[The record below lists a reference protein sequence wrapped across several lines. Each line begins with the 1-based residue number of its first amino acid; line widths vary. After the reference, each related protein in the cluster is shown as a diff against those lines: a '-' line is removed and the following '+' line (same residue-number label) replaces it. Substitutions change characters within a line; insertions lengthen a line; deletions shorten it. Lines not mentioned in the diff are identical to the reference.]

1 MTPAQHAPSRES
13 PPAYRISHYPATLI
27 DAWTLRNGA
36 RVTLRPVLPQ
46 DHGLLGDMIQRLS
59 QATRYNRFHGAVS
72 GLSTAM
78 LHHMTQVDYRRHL
91 AFVIT
96 TTDGEREQVVADA
109 RYAVDDEGDSA
120 EFAIV
125 VDDEWQRRG
134 LAERAVRALG
144 AAARRGGLRWL
155 HGSVLSAN
163 APMLALMQ
171 RCQYRCTP
179 HRKDDRLVHVETR
192 VDHAASTT
200 APRYEVPWLTRWLSS
215 HRSAASS

>member
-1 MTPAQHAPSRES
+1 MTPAQNPRSSEASLS
-13 PPAYRISHYPATLI
+13 YLVSHYPAMLI

-72 GLSTAM
+72 GLSAAM
-78 LHHMTQVDYRRHL
+78 LQHMTQVDHRRHL

-96 TTDGEREQVVADA
+96 TADGDREQVVADA
-109 RYAVDDEGDSA
+109 RYVVDDEGDSA

-125 VDDEWQRRG
+125 VDDAWQRRG
-134 LAERAVRALG
+134 LAERAVRSLG

-155 HGSVLSAN
+155 HGSVLAAN

-171 RCQYRCTP
+171 RCGFRCTP
-179 HRKDDRLVHVETR
+179 DRKDERLVQVEAR
-192 VDHAASTT
+192 VDHAAP
-200 APRYEVPWLTRWLSS
+200 APTPPREVSWPARWLAS
-215 HRSAASS
+215 HRSGASS

>member
-1 MTPAQHAPSRES
+1 MTLAQHPRSSES
-13 PPAYRISHYPATLI
+13 PPVYQISHYPAALI
-27 DAWTLRNGA
+27 DAWMLRDGA

-72 GLSTAM
+72 GLSCAM
-78 LHHMTQVDYRRHL
+78 LQHLTQVDYRRHL

-96 TTDGEREQVVADA
+96 TTDGEMERVVADA

-144 AAARRGGLRWL
+144 VAARRGGLRWL

-192 VDHAASTT
+192 VDDATPKTASRR
-200 APRYEVPWLTRWLSS
+200 AILWPRRWLAWP
-215 HRSAASS
+215 RSTNQL

>member
-1 MTPAQHAPSRES
+1 MTPAQHSRSSES
-13 PPAYRISHYPATLI
+13 PPAYQISHYPTTLI

-96 TTDGEREQVVADA
+96 TTDGEGEKVVADA

-120 EFAIV
+120 EFALV
-125 VDDEWQRRG
+125 VDDEWQRCG

-163 APMLALMQ
+163 VPMLALMQ

-192 VDHAASTT
+192 VDHAAPTT
-200 APRYEVPWLTRWLSS
+200 AHWREVSWPMRWLASRSPAVSS
-215 HRSAASS
+215 